1 MKTEKYRVKCP
12 KRVMFGDPWYF
23 KNYKDRPGERERLV
37 VNYTPLQSFAAG
49 VVLQEK
55 EETDSSEGVQKFLV
69 FYFAPEEDIDTYMD
83 EKMYSLQ
90 KVFQREIL
98 VDTACY
104 VIGIE
109 GRHEVWHTGV
119 NGVCGIFTEYYRE
132 EDGEKVTD
140 AGILLIAAPD
150 SVTFEDMRCL
160 TEYLF
165 KEVQLIGEEEK

>member
-23 KNYKDRPGERERLV
+23 KNYKDRLGERDRLV

-83 EKMYSLQ
+83 E
-90 KVFQREIL
+90 
-98 VDTACY
+98 
-104 VIGIE
+104 
-109 GRHEVWHTGV
+109 
-119 NGVCGIFTEYYRE
+119 
-132 EDGEKVTD
+132 
-140 AGILLIAAPD
+140 
-150 SVTFEDMRCL
+150 RCI
-160 TEYLF
+160 LF
-165 KEVQLIGEEEK
+165 KRFFKEKSLWIPLVMSLG